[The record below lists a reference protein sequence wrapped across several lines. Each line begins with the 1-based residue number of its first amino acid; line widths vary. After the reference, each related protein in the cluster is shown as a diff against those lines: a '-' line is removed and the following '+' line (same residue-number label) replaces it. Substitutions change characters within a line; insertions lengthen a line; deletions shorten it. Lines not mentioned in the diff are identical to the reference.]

1 MTIAYGSRSSAD
13 APALQVQPAS
23 AFGAFRSLFAA
34 HPAFRGQDAEEERDA
49 EIVMSNHSLRERA
62 ERPKE
67 SPKAASKAAP
77 KASLYEEITAR
88 IIADLETGTFPW
100 AQPWGAGPG
109 NAALGLPRN
118 AATGKAYSGINVLIL
133 WGRLFDQGFT
143 SQSWLTFRQA
153 LSLGGS
159 VRKGEHGVSVCY
171 ADKFIPKRDRGGGA
185 GGEASSGQDD
195 GNREGEAVP
204 FLRRYTVFNVAQCDN
219 LPEHCLGSASPLPE
233 REIVPQAEALA
244 RATLADI
251 RTGGAHAFYRPS
263 EDAVHI
269 PPQPAFFDQINYY
282 RTLYHELGHWTGHSS
297 RLDRDL
303 TGSFGSKAYANE
315 ELVAEITAAF
325 VCAALSIQPTVRHA
339 DYLGNWLSVLRSD
352 NRAIFRAA
360 SKASKAADFLLA
372 FRKSEAALPDDE
384 AAR

>member
-1 MTIAYGSRSSAD
+1 
-13 APALQVQPAS
+13 
-23 AFGAFRSLFAA
+23 
-34 HPAFRGQDAEEERDA
+34 
-49 EIVMSNHSLRERA
+49 MSNNLHREPA
-62 ERPKE
+62 DRPKG
-67 SPKAASKAAP
+67 AL

-88 IIADLETGTFPW
+88 IIADLETGIFPW

-118 AATGKAYSGINVLIL
+118 AATGKFYSGINVLIL
-133 WGRLFDQGFT
+133 WGRLFDKGFT
-143 SQSWLTFRQA
+143 AQSWLTFRQA
-153 LSLGGS
+153 LSLGGR
-159 VRKGEHGVSVCY
+159 VRKDEHGVSVCY
-171 ADKFIPKRDRGGGA
+171 ADKFIPKRDRSGDVGGA
-185 GGEASSGQDD
+185 DSSSHGGRND
-195 GNREGEAVP
+195 EGEAVP

-219 LPEHCLGSASPLPE
+219 LPDHCLAFAQALPE

-244 RATLADI
+244 AATLADI

-263 EDAVHI
+263 EDAVHV

-282 RTLYHELGHWTGHSS
+282 RTLFHELGHWTGHPN
-297 RLDRDL
+297 RLGRDL
-303 TGSFGSKAYANE
+303 TGTFGSKPYANE
-315 ELVAEITAAF
+315 ELIAEITAAF

-339 DYLGNWLSVLRSD
+339 DYLGYWLSVLRED

-372 FRKSEAALPDDE
+372 FRKPEPALLPDGE

>member
-1 MTIAYGSRSSAD
+1 
-13 APALQVQPAS
+13 
-23 AFGAFRSLFAA
+23 
-34 HPAFRGQDAEEERDA
+34 
-49 EIVMSNHSLRERA
+49 MSNHLHRERA
-62 ERPKE
+62 ERPKG
-67 SPKAASKAAP
+67 SPKAAPESAAP
-77 KASLYEEITAR
+77 KASLYEKITAR

-118 AATGKAYSGINVLIL
+118 AATGKSYSGINVLIL
-133 WGRLFDQGFT
+133 WGRLFDQGFA

-153 LSLGGS
+153 LSLGGN

-171 ADKFIPKRDRGGGA
+171 ADKFIPKRDRSNGA
-185 GGEASSGQDD
+185 GGEASSGKGDRND
-195 GNREGEAVP
+195 EVEAVP

-219 LPEHCLGSASPLPE
+219 LPDHCVVAAPASPE
-233 REIVPQAEALA
+233 RIIPQAEALA
-244 RATLADI
+244 AATLADI

-282 RTLYHELGHWTGHSS
+282 RTLFHELGHWTGHSS
-297 RLDRDL
+297 RLARDL

-339 DYLGNWLSVLRSD
+339 DYLGNWLSVLRAD

-372 FRKSEAALPDDE
+372 FRKSEPALLPDGED
-384 AAR
+384 AR

>member
-1 MTIAYGSRSSAD
+1 MTNY
-13 APALQVQPAS
+13 
-23 AFGAFRSLFAA
+23 
-34 HPAFRGQDAEEERDA
+34 
-49 EIVMSNHSLRERA
+49 SLRERA

-67 SPKAASKAAP
+67 SPKAAPKAAAP

-88 IIADLETGTFPW
+88 IIADLETGNFPW
-100 AQPWGAGPG
+100 AQPWGASPG

-171 ADKFIPKRDRGGGA
+171 ADKFIPKGDRRGGA
-185 GGEASSGQDD
+185 GSETSSGQDD
-195 GNREGEAVP
+195 GNGEAVP

-219 LPEHCLGSASPLPE
+219 LPEHCLGSAPALPE

-263 EDAVHI
+263 VDAVHI

-282 RTLYHELGHWTGHSS
+282 RTLFHELGHWTGHSS
-297 RLDRDL
+297 RLGRDL

-339 DYLGNWLSVLRSD
+339 DYLGNWLSVLRAD

-372 FRKSEAALPDDE
+372 FRKSEPAMLPDDE